1 MMNAYLCEVDW
12 VTRASVYICE
22 RDDLMKAA
30 DAAYLASALWRRAE
44 LRLMQPEEAVEVAF
58 TQGTPGDSDGASQG
72 GG

>member
-1 MMNAYLCEVDW
+1 MNTYLSEVDW

-30 DAAYLASALWRRAE
+30 DAAYLASALWRRTE

-58 TQGTPGDSDGASQG
+58 AEGLPSSSR
-72 GG
+72 